1 MKQKVT
7 VTINKEKIDQLELLL
22 EEGKFRNKSHAL
34 EYGLQKLLEDSSI
47 KGEQEA

>member
-22 EEGKFRNKSHAL
+22 KEGKFRNKSHAL
-34 EYGLQKLLEDSSI
+34 EYGLQELLKESNK